1 MPNVRIEISEEEFAR
16 VLEAYKT
23 LQTFM
28 EKIVSPNELYQAEF
42 LEGLEDALTEVEIGD
57 MDEVSSYQDFV
68 R

>member
-42 LEGLEDALTEVEIGD
+42 LEGLEDALTQVETGD
-57 MDEVSSYQDFV
+57 MDEVNSYEDFV

>member
-1 MPNVRIEISEEEFAR
+1 MPNVRIEISEEEFTR

-28 EKIVSPNELYQAEF
+28 EKIVSPNELYQTEF
-42 LEGLEDALTEVEIGD
+42 LEGLEDALTQAETGD
-57 MDEVSSYQDFV
+57 MDEVNSYEDFV

>member
-1 MPNVRIEISEEEFAR
+1 MPNVRIEISEEEFAK

-42 LEGLEDALTEVEIGD
+42 LEGLEDALTQVETGD
-57 MDEVSSYQDFV
+57 IDEVTSYEDFV